1 MINLLLSL
9 NNFDEDWCYSILKN
23 IIKKDYNV
31 LIVPLSYNDNW
42 LKDENDWN
50 KAFNSEYGTHYKEI
64 VSPFLSYGICENN
77 IKWINQFVDSIDL
90 MKEKIRNSDILFFT
104 GGYPDKMMAKFQKY
118 DLIDEF
124 ENFNGIMI
132 GTSAGAMVQI
142 SEFHIT
148 KDSDYKRYS
157 YYIGLNIIK
166 DFDIE
171 VHFENKEIQNISIL
185 RCIKEKKKP
194 VYSISN
200 NGAVLVIDGKAYT
213 LGDAKKWD
221 VPEHYY

>member
-1 MINLLLSL
+1 MVNLLLSL
-9 NNFDEDWCYSILKN
+9 NNFDENWCYSILKN
-23 IIKKDYNV
+23 IIKDNHNV
-31 LIVPLSYNDNW
+31 LIIPFSYDDNW
-42 LKDENDWN
+42 LKDEKDWN
-50 KAFNSEYGTHYKEI
+50 RAFSSEYGTHYKDI
-64 VSPFLSYGICENN
+64 VSPFLSYGINENN

-90 MKEKIRNSDILFFT
+90 MKLKIRNSDILFFT

-118 DLIDEF
+118 DLVHEL

-142 SEFHIT
+142 REYHIT
-148 KDSDYKRYS
+148 KDSDYERYS

-171 VHFENKEIQNISIL
+171 VHFENTELQNISIL
-185 RCIKEKKKP
+185 RFIKKKKKP
-194 VYSISN
+194 VYSITN
-200 NGAVLVIDGKAYT
+200 EGAVLVIDGKAYI
-213 LGDAKKWD
+213 LGNAQKWD